1 MGYISEGFLTALSL
15 LFNGHEETYS
25 AIFTTLRV
33 SSLSIMVTLFVGIP
47 LGFFLGSSSF
57 RGKEAVRAVVDTL
70 LALPTVVV
78 GLLVYAFI
86 SRRGPLGELGILFT
100 LKGIALGQ
108 FILGLPIVVAL
119 TATAVEALDEQV
131 KITLMTLGANRKQV
145 LLGTLYE
152 ARFAVLVAGLTA
164 YGRIIS
170 EVGVSMMLGGNIK
183 WHTRTITTTIAL
195 ETGKGQFA
203 MGLALGM
210 VLLALAFGVNLLLS
224 GFKRKATR

>member
-1 MGYISEGFLTALSL
+1 
-15 LFNGHEETYS
+15 
-25 AIFTTLRV
+25 
-33 SSLSIMVTLFVGIP
+33 
-47 LGFFLGSSSF
+47 
-57 RGKEAVRAVVDTL
+57 
-70 LALPTVVV
+70 
-78 GLLVYAFI
+78 
-86 SRRGPLGELGILFT
+86 
-100 LKGIALGQ
+100 LGQ

>member
-1 MGYISEGFLTALSL
+1 
-15 LFNGHEETYS
+15 
-25 AIFTTLRV
+25 
-33 SSLSIMVTLFVGIP
+33 
-47 LGFFLGSSSF
+47 
-57 RGKEAVRAVVDTL
+57 
-70 LALPTVVV
+70 
-78 GLLVYAFI
+78 
-86 SRRGPLGELGILFT
+86 
-100 LKGIALGQ
+100 
-108 FILGLPIVVAL
+108 
-119 TATAVEALDEQV
+119 VEALDEQV